1 MTAPLWGYPW
11 HGLYLYGAYGVG
23 DRLRP
28 GGAAGPELL
37 LHADPF
43 PEALPGA
50 LSEAYGNVS
59 GVSEVHILRVPGM
72 PVIALSPEA
81 QAEQAAL
88 GRHWQNYTLMHS
100 GYRMYYGP
108 RYMVHGRHAG
118 GWVLIDAAGERWS
131 VRQQTGTEL
140 MNGAQDRGASLDI
153 SLKLEPFG
161 YIGQQREPVTVS
173 ASLASLQQSTPSLS
187 GDPNVTLRVW
197 SVASHG
203 RDVLIA
209 VFPGASFGAS
219 SVPCG
224 WLRLQLSGSGE
235 AFTAALSVL
244 HSRATALGARS
255 QPPDTST
262 SCSVQITFS
271 QISPTVAR
279 ASGSDVKTGA
289 AIVAGSTWLQ
299 ELKRDRYLQGR
310 ILNVVFDD
318 ADQLVTLTM
327 DQHWSLLI
335 TASTPTL
342 SGFSGDLALSAF
354 SEGIRIQGDF
364 TFTRSGSATYLNRW
378 EVVLRR
384 NGVEMDR
391 ADWSDSK
398 STAWSQFVGASVI
411 VTAPTVGD
419 ARYSAGTSVGMGW
432 DWDQSLTFAAGG
444 ATRAQKIGTWTGGYL
459 TPSTP
464 TLSAVALSIDM
475 PALYPYSKC
484 IYELRRLSNH
494 LYDCSYGLVT
504 SEAGFTSVGHTY
516 GAVATQA
523 AWSNPNPTTQFTSR
537 GSYNPATHE
546 LVMVTDDSINGLFLH
561 I

>member
-11 HGLYLYGAYGVG
+11 HGLYLYGGDGVG

-37 LHADPF
+37 LQADPF
-43 PEALPGA
+43 PEALHGV

-59 GVSEVHILRVPGM
+59 GVSEVHILRVPGI
-72 PVIALSPEA
+72 PVLALSPEA

-100 GYRMYYGP
+100 GYRMFYGP

-131 VRQQTGTEL
+131 VRQQTGAEL
-140 MNGAQDRGASLDI
+140 MNGVLNRGSSLDI

-161 YIGQQREPVTVS
+161 YVGQQRNPVMVS

-224 WLRLQLSGSGE
+224 WLRLQLSGSGS
-235 AFTAALSVL
+235 AFVASLSVL
-244 HSRATALGARS
+244 HSRATTLGAAY
-255 QPPDTST
+255 QPPVVDEY
-262 SCSVQITFS
+262 CSVQITFS
-271 QISPTVAR
+271 QISDSVAR
-279 ASGSDVKTGA
+279 PSGVDVKTGSA
-289 AIVAGSTWLQ
+289 VVSGSTWLQ
-299 ELKRDRYLQGR
+299 QYQQQRQLQGR

-318 ADQLVTLTM
+318 SDQLVTLTM
-327 DQHWSLLI
+327 DQLWSLQI
-335 TASTPTL
+335 NAPTPTI
-342 SGFSGDLALSAF
+342 SGFGGDMALSE
-354 SEGIRIQGDF
+354 STEGVRIQGDL

-391 ADWSDSK
+391 AEWSDSK
-398 STAWSQFVGASVI
+398 STSWSELVSASII
-411 VTAPTVGD
+411 VTAPSVGE
-419 ARYSAGTSVGMGW
+419 AIYSAGTSVGKAW
-432 DWDQSLTFAAGG
+432 DWNQSVVFAAGG
-444 ATRAQKIGTWTGGYL
+444 VARAQKAVTWSGGYL
-459 TPSTP
+459 IPSAP
-464 TLSAVALSIDM
+464 ILSALGLSVDL

-494 LYDCSYGLVT
+494 LYECSYRLVT
-504 SEAGFTSVGHTY
+504 SESGFTSVGHTY

-523 AWSNPNPTTQFTSR
+523 IWSNPNPTTQFTSR